1 MKILKYFFNIL
12 FILNIFV
19 IISCAST
26 PKQKELPEEKVL
38 DVLNDSNEI
47 ENTQNNTLAED
58 VNSEVA
64 DATKIENT
72 EIKVPE
78 QNINTEQDS
87 QQINTEQDNDISSN
101 ETSLNEYSSLEE
113 KIEEDI
119 LPELPPLEEEQLETQ
134 IDNDIS
140 TPSIQEEPQIQ
151 QTNNKELE
159 DNNSEQNFATDNST
173 TEKTNNETNTTAST
187 EATTTNISSVS
198 TESSVSTPTSELEN
212 DSNDKTVENTQ
223 ATIIQNETANAD
235 NENINTEQKNE
246 DFQNT
251 ANSQLEETNQIE
263 ESLETDTTENEI
275 VNKKIKPSRS
285 MTIKK
290 NQYIDITYPGTGWIY
305 LGQKDNK
312 KDFTFFGRKLGGK
325 DTSFTLRA
333 KNPGTYLLHFYK
345 NDPLTNSYIDDYLE
359 VIVENKE
366 TSSTE
371 HILAPNYATI
381 VPPKVTITAETR
393 KENKKQITS
402 KTIDE
407 NKNKQQ
413 KTQEEQIQNSV
424 TKKQIDSSVKT
435 VIQTQDA
442 ENTNEIPETSNTQ
455 NNIETKQEEN
465 NTQKKPNQNLDK
477 LKETEL
483 LALAKKQFA
492 NKEHSNALYTLEKFF
507 EKAVSKIDE
516 GLFLQG
522 QILESKSD
530 VQNIKGAIDS
540 YELIV
545 KSYPASAYW
554 TQANKRTIFLKR
566 FYINIR

>member
-26 PKQKELPEEKVL
+26 PKQEELPKEKVL
-38 DVLNDSNEI
+38 DVLNDSNEV
-47 ENTQNNTLAED
+47 ENTQNDTLIED
-58 VNSEVA
+58 INSEIA
-64 DATKIENT
+64 DVTEIENA

-78 QNINTEQDS
+78 QNTNTEQDS

-101 ETSLNEYSSLEE
+101 ETSFNEYSPLEE
-113 KIEEDI
+113 KIETE
-119 LPELPPLEEEQLETQ
+119 
-134 IDNDIS
+134 IDKDIS
-140 TPSIQEEPQIQ
+140 TPIIQEEPQIQ
-151 QTNNKELE
+151 QSNNQNEIK
-159 DNNSEQNFATDNST
+159 DNNSEQTKETDNSITEDSNIETNKSDT
-173 TEKTNNETNTTAST
+173 TE
-187 EATTTNISSVS
+187 S
-198 TESSVSTPTSELEN
+198 TESSVSAPTSELEDN
-212 DSNDKTVENTQ
+212 SNDKNIENTQ
-223 ATIIQNETANAD
+223 TTIIQDETNETANAD
-235 NENINTEQKNE
+235 NENINTEQTNE

-263 ESLETDTTENEI
+263 EDSEDNTTENEI

-393 KENKKQITS
+393 KENKKQNIN
-402 KTIDE
+402 KTVDE

-413 KTQEEQIQNSV
+413 KTQEEQTQNVAS
-424 TKKQIDSSVKT
+424 KKPIDSSVKT
-435 VIQTQDA
+435 VIQTQDE
-442 ENTNEIPETSNTQ
+442 ENTNEISETSNTP
-455 NNIETKQEEN
+455 NIIETKQAEN
-465 NTQKKPNQNLDK
+465 NIQKKPNQNLDK

-483 LALAKKQFA
+483 LALAKKQFT

>member
-26 PKQKELPEEKVL
+26 PKQEELPEEKVL
-38 DVLNDSNEI
+38 DVLNDSNEV
-47 ENTQNNTLAED
+47 ENTQNDTLAED
-58 VNSEVA
+58 INSEIADVA
-64 DATKIENT
+64 EIENA
-72 EIKVPE
+72 EIKVSE
-78 QNINTEQDS
+78 QDINTEEE
-87 QQINTEQDNDISSN
+87 NGISSN

-159 DNNSEQNFATDNST
+159 DNNSEQTKETDNLT

-198 TESSVSTPTSELEN
+198 TESSVSAPTSELEDN
-212 DSNDKTVENTQ
+212 SNDKTVENTQ
-223 ATIIQNETANAD
+223 TTIIQDEINKTENTD
-235 NENINTEQKNE
+235 NENISNEQTNE

-263 ESLETDTTENEI
+263 ESLEDDTTENQNI
-275 VNKKIKPSRS
+275 NKKIKPSRS

-393 KENKKQITS
+393 KENKKQNIN
-402 KTIDE
+402 KTVDE

-413 KTQEEQIQNSV
+413 KTQEEQTQNVAS
-424 TKKQIDSSVKT
+424 KKPIDSSVKT
-435 VIQTQDA
+435 VIQTQDE
-442 ENTNEIPETSNTQ
+442 ENTNEISETSNTQ
-455 NNIETKQEEN
+455 NIIETKQEEN
-465 NTQKKPNQNLDK
+465 NTQKQPNQNLDK
-477 LKETEL
+477 LKESEL
-483 LALAKKQFA
+483 LALAKKQFT

>member
-26 PKQKELPEEKVL
+26 PKQEELPEEKVL
-38 DVLNDSNEI
+38 DVLTESNEI

-58 VNSEVA
+58 INSEIADVA
-64 DATKIENT
+64 EIENT

-78 QNINTEQDS
+78 QDINTEEE
-87 QQINTEQDNDISSN
+87 NGISSN

-119 LPELPPLEEEQLETQ
+119 LPELPPLEEKIETE
-134 IDNDIS
+134 IDKDIS
-140 TPSIQEEPQIQ
+140 TPTIQEEPQIQ
-151 QTNNKELE
+151 QSNNQNEIT
-159 DNNSEQNFATDNST
+159 DNNSEQTKETDNSI
-173 TEKTNNETNTTAST
+173 TEDSNIETNKSDTTK
-187 EATTTNISSVS
+187 S
-198 TESSVSTPTSELEN
+198 TESSVSAPTSELEDN
-212 DSNDKTVENTQ
+212 SNDKTVENTQ
-223 ATIIQNETANAD
+223 TTIIQDETNETANAD
-235 NENINTEQKNE
+235 NENINTEQTNE

-263 ESLETDTTENEI
+263 ESLEDDTTENEI

-393 KENKKQITS
+393 KENKKQNIN
-402 KTIDE
+402 KTVDE

-442 ENTNEIPETSNTQ
+442 ENTNEISETSNTQ
-455 NNIETKQEEN
+455 NIIETKQEEN
-465 NTQKKPNQNLDK
+465 NIQKQPNQNLDK

-483 LALAKKQFA
+483 LALAKKQFT

>member
-26 PKQKELPEEKVL
+26 PKQEELPEEKVL
-38 DVLNDSNEI
+38 DVLNDSNEV
-47 ENTQNNTLAED
+47 ENTQNDTLVED
-58 VNSEVA
+58 INSEIA
-64 DATKIENT
+64 DVTEIENA

-78 QNINTEQDS
+78 QNTNTEQDS
-87 QQINTEQDNDISSN
+87 QQINSEQDNDISSN

-119 LPELPPLEEEQLETQ
+119 LPELPPLEEKIETE
-134 IDNDIS
+134 IDKDIS
-140 TPSIQEEPQIQ
+140 TPIIQEEPQTQ
-151 QTNNKELE
+151 QSNNQNEIK
-159 DNNSEQNFATDNST
+159 DNNSEQTKETDNSITEDSNIETNKSDT
-173 TEKTNNETNTTAST
+173 TEST
-187 EATTTNISSVS
+187 EPSVS
-198 TESSVSTPTSELEN
+198 APTSELEN

-223 ATIIQNETANAD
+223 ATIIQDETNETANAD
-235 NENINTEQKNE
+235 NENINTEQTNE

-263 ESLETDTTENEI
+263 EDSEDNTTENEI

-393 KENKKQITS
+393 KENKKQNIN
-402 KTIDE
+402 KTVDE

-413 KTQEEQIQNSV
+413 KTQEEQTQNIAS
-424 TKKQIDSSVKT
+424 KKPIDSSVKT
-435 VIQTQDA
+435 VIQTQDE
-442 ENTNEIPETSNTQ
+442 ENTNEISETSNTQ

-477 LKETEL
+477 LKESEL
-483 LALAKKQFA
+483 LALAKKQFT

>member
-1 MKILKYFFNIL
+1 
-12 FILNIFV
+12 
-19 IISCAST
+19 
-26 PKQKELPEEKVL
+26 
-38 DVLNDSNEI
+38 
-47 ENTQNNTLAED
+47 
-58 VNSEVA
+58 
-64 DATKIENT
+64 
-72 EIKVPE
+72 
-78 QNINTEQDS
+78 
-87 QQINTEQDNDISSN
+87 
-101 ETSLNEYSSLEE
+101 
-113 KIEEDI
+113 
-119 LPELPPLEEEQLETQ
+119 
-134 IDNDIS
+134 
-140 TPSIQEEPQIQ
+140 
-151 QTNNKELE
+151 
-159 DNNSEQNFATDNST
+159 
-173 TEKTNNETNTTAST
+173 
-187 EATTTNISSVS
+187 
-198 TESSVSTPTSELEN
+198 
-212 DSNDKTVENTQ
+212 
-223 ATIIQNETANAD
+223 
-235 NENINTEQKNE
+235 
-246 DFQNT
+246 
-251 ANSQLEETNQIE
+251 
-263 ESLETDTTENEI
+263 
-275 VNKKIKPSRS
+275 

-393 KENKKQITS
+393 KENKKQNIN
-402 KTIDE
+402 KTVDE

-413 KTQEEQIQNSV
+413 KTQEEQTQNVAS
-424 TKKQIDSSVKT
+424 KKPIDSSVKT

-442 ENTNEIPETSNTQ
+442 ENTNEISETSNTQ
-455 NNIETKQEEN
+455 NIIETKQEEN
-465 NTQKKPNQNLDK
+465 NTQNKPNQNLDK
-477 LKETEL
+477 LKESEL

-492 NKEHSNALYTLEKFF
+492 NKEHSNALFTLEKFF

>member
-26 PKQKELPEEKVL
+26 PKQEELPEEKVL
-38 DVLNDSNEI
+38 DVLNDSNEV

-58 VNSEVA
+58 VNSEVTDVA
-64 DATKIENT
+64 EIKNA

-78 QNINTEQDS
+78 LDINTEEE
-87 QQINTEQDNDISSN
+87 NGISSN

-151 QTNNKELE
+151 QTNNQNEIT

-173 TEKTNNETNTTAST
+173 TEDSNIETNKSDTT
-187 EATTTNISSVS
+187 ES
-198 TESSVSTPTSELEN
+198 TESSVSAPTSELEDN
-212 DSNDKTVENTQ
+212 SNDKNIENTQ
-223 ATIIQNETANAD
+223 TTIIQDETNETANAD
-235 NENINTEQKNE
+235 NENINTEQTNE

-263 ESLETDTTENEI
+263 ESLENDTTENEI

-393 KENKKQITS
+393 KENKKQNIN
-402 KTIDE
+402 KTVDE

-455 NNIETKQEEN
+455 NIIETKQEEN
-465 NTQKKPNQNLDK
+465 NTQNKPNQNLDK
-477 LKETEL
+477 LKESEL

-492 NKEHSNALYTLEKFF
+492 NKEHSNALFTLEKFF

>member
-26 PKQKELPEEKVL
+26 PKQEELPEEKVL

-47 ENTQNNTLAED
+47 ENTQNDTLAED
-58 VNSEVA
+58 INSEIADVA
-64 DATKIENT
+64 EIENA

-78 QNINTEQDS
+78 QDINTEEE
-87 QQINTEQDNDISSN
+87 NGISSN

-151 QTNNKELE
+151 QSNNKELE
-159 DNNSEQNFATDNST
+159 DNNSEQTKETDNST
-173 TEKTNNETNTTAST
+173 TEDSNIETNKSDTT
-187 EATTTNISSVS
+187 ES
-198 TESSVSTPTSELEN
+198 TESSVSAPTSELEDN
-212 DSNDKTVENTQ
+212 SNDKTVENTQ
-223 ATIIQNETANAD
+223 ATIIQDEISKTANAD
-235 NENINTEQKNE
+235 NENINTEQTNE

-263 ESLETDTTENEI
+263 ESLEDDTTENEI

-393 KENKKQITS
+393 KENKKQNIN
-402 KTIDE
+402 KTVDE

-455 NNIETKQEEN
+455 NIIETKQEEN
-465 NTQKKPNQNLDK
+465 NTQKQPNQNLDK
-477 LKETEL
+477 LKESEL

>member
-26 PKQKELPEEKVL
+26 PKQEELPEEKVL

-47 ENTQNNTLAED
+47 ENTQNDTLAED
-58 VNSEVA
+58 INSEIADVA
-64 DATKIENT
+64 EIENT

-78 QNINTEQDS
+78 LDINTEEE
-87 QQINTEQDNDISSN
+87 NGISSN

-173 TEKTNNETNTTAST
+173 TEKTNNETNKSDTT
-187 EATTTNISSVS
+187 VS

-212 DSNDKTVENTQ
+212 NSNDKNIENTQ
-223 ATIIQNETANAD
+223 ATIIQDEINETANTD
-235 NENINTEQKNE
+235 NENINTEQTNE

-263 ESLETDTTENEI
+263 ESLENDTTENEI

-393 KENKKQITS
+393 KENKKQNIN
-402 KTIDE
+402 KTVDE

-413 KTQEEQIQNSV
+413 KTQEEQTQNVAS
-424 TKKQIDSSVKT
+424 KKPIDSSVKT

-442 ENTNEIPETSNTQ
+442 ENTNEISETSNTQ
-455 NNIETKQEEN
+455 NIIETKQEEN
-465 NTQKKPNQNLDK
+465 NTQNKPNQNLDK
-477 LKETEL
+477 LKESEL

-492 NKEHSNALYTLEKFF
+492 NKEHSNALFTLEKFF

>member
-26 PKQKELPEEKVL
+26 PKQEELPEEKVL

-47 ENTQNNTLAED
+47 ENTQNDTLAED

-64 DATKIENT
+64 DVAEIENA
-72 EIKVPE
+72 EIKTSE
-78 QNINTEQDS
+78 LD
-87 QQINTEQDNDISSN
+87 INTEQDNDISSN
-101 ETSLNEYSSLEE
+101 ETSLNEYSFLEE

-198 TESSVSTPTSELEN
+198 TESSVSTPTSELEDN
-212 DSNDKTVENTQ
+212 SNDKNIENTQ
-223 ATIIQNETANAD
+223 TTIIQDETNETANAD
-235 NENINTEQKNE
+235 NENINTEQTNE

-263 ESLETDTTENEI
+263 ESLENDTTENEI

-393 KENKKQITS
+393 KENKKQNIN
-402 KTIDE
+402 KTVDE

-455 NNIETKQEEN
+455 NIIETKQEEN
-465 NTQKKPNQNLDK
+465 NTQNKPNQNLDK
-477 LKETEL
+477 LKESEL

-492 NKEHSNALYTLEKFF
+492 NKEHSNALFTLEKFF

>member
-26 PKQKELPEEKVL
+26 PKQEELPEEKVL

-47 ENTQNNTLAED
+47 ENTQNDTLAED
-58 VNSEVA
+58 VNSEAA
-64 DATKIENT
+64 DDKEIENT
-72 EIKVPE
+72 EIKVTE
-78 QNINTEQDS
+78 QNTNTEEE
-87 QQINTEQDNDISSN
+87 NGISSN

-113 KIEEDI
+113 KIEEEI

-151 QTNNKELE
+151 QINNKELE

-198 TESSVSTPTSELEN
+198 TESSVSAPTSELEDN
-212 DSNDKTVENTQ
+212 SNDKTVENTQ
-223 ATIIQNETANAD
+223 ATIIQDETNETANAD
-235 NENINTEQKNE
+235 NENINTEQTNE

-251 ANSQLEETNQIE
+251 ANSQLEETNQTE
-263 ESLETDTTENEI
+263 ESLEDDTTKNEI

-393 KENKKQITS
+393 KENKKQNIN
-402 KTIDE
+402 KTVDE

-413 KTQEEQIQNSV
+413 KTQEEQTQNIAS
-424 TKKQIDSSVKT
+424 KKQIDSSVKT

-455 NNIETKQEEN
+455 NIIETKQEEN
-465 NTQKKPNQNLDK
+465 NTQNKPNQNLDK

-483 LALAKKQFA
+483 LALAKKQFT

>member
-26 PKQKELPEEKVL
+26 PKQEELPEEKVL
-38 DVLNDSNEI
+38 DVLNDSNEV
-47 ENTQNNTLAED
+47 ENTQNDTLVED
-58 VNSEVA
+58 INSEIADVA
-64 DATKIENT
+64 EIENA

-78 QNINTEQDS
+78 QNTNTEQDS

-101 ETSLNEYSSLEE
+101 ETSFNEYSFLEE

-119 LPELPPLEEEQLETQ
+119 LPELPPLEEKIETE
-134 IDNDIS
+134 IDKDIS
-140 TPSIQEEPQIQ
+140 TPIIQEEPQIQ

-159 DNNSEQNFATDNST
+159 DNNSEQNFATDNSITEDSNIETNKSDT
-173 TEKTNNETNTTAST
+173 TE
-187 EATTTNISSVS
+187 S
-198 TESSVSTPTSELEN
+198 TESSVSAPTSELEDN
-212 DSNDKTVENTQ
+212 SNDKNIENTQ
-223 ATIIQNETANAD
+223 TTIIQDETNETANAD
-235 NENINTEQKNE
+235 NENINTEQTNE

-263 ESLETDTTENEI
+263 ESLEDDTTENEI

-393 KENKKQITS
+393 KENKKQNIN
-402 KTIDE
+402 KTVDE

-413 KTQEEQIQNSV
+413 KTQEEQTQNVAS
-424 TKKQIDSSVKT
+424 KKPIDSSVKT
-435 VIQTQDA
+435 VIQTQDE
-442 ENTNEIPETSNTQ
+442 ENTNEISETSNTQ
-455 NNIETKQEEN
+455 NIIETKQAEN
-465 NTQKKPNQNLDK
+465 NTQNKPNQNLDK

-483 LALAKKQFA
+483 LALAKKQFT

>member
-26 PKQKELPEEKVL
+26 PKQEELPEEKVL

-58 VNSEVA
+58 INSEIADVA
-64 DATKIENT
+64 EIENA
-72 EIKVPE
+72 EIKTSE
-78 QNINTEQDS
+78 LDINTEEE
-87 QQINTEQDNDISSN
+87 NGKSSN

-119 LPELPPLEEEQLETQ
+119 LPELPPLEEKIETE
-134 IDNDIS
+134 IDKDIS
-140 TPSIQEEPQIQ
+140 TPIIQEEPQIQ

-159 DNNSEQNFATDNST
+159 DNNSEQTKETDNLT
-173 TEKTNNETNTTAST
+173 TEDSNIETNKSDTT
-187 EATTTNISSVS
+187 ES
-198 TESSVSTPTSELEN
+198 TESSVSAPTSELEDN
-212 DSNDKTVENTQ
+212 SNDKNIENTQ
-223 ATIIQNETANAD
+223 TTIIQDETNETSNAD
-235 NENINTEQKNE
+235 NENINNEDTNE

-263 ESLETDTTENEI
+263 ESLEDDTTENEI

-393 KENKKQITS
+393 KENKKQNIN
-402 KTIDE
+402 KTVDE

-413 KTQEEQIQNSV
+413 KTQEEQTQNVAS
-424 TKKQIDSSVKT
+424 KKPIDSSVKT

-455 NNIETKQEEN
+455 NIIETKQEEN
-465 NTQKKPNQNLDK
+465 NTQNKPNLNLDK
-477 LKETEL
+477 LKESEL

-492 NKEHSNALYTLEKFF
+492 NKEHSNALFTLEKFF

>member
-26 PKQKELPEEKVL
+26 PKQEELPEEKVL
-38 DVLNDSNEI
+38 DVLNDSNEV
-47 ENTQNNTLAED
+47 ENTQNDTLVED
-58 VNSEVA
+58 INSEIADVA
-64 DATKIENT
+64 EIENT

-78 QNINTEQDS
+78 LDINTEEE
-87 QQINTEQDNDISSN
+87 NGISSN

-119 LPELPPLEEEQLETQ
+119 LPELPPLEEKIETE
-134 IDNDIS
+134 IDKDIS
-140 TPSIQEEPQIQ
+140 TPIIQEEPQIQ
-151 QTNNKELE
+151 QTSNKELE
-159 DNNSEQNFATDNST
+159 DNNSEQTKETDNLT
-173 TEKTNNETNTTAST
+173 TEDSNIETNKSDTTK
-187 EATTTNISSVS
+187 S
-198 TESSVSTPTSELEN
+198 TESSVSAPTSELEN

-223 ATIIQNETANAD
+223 TTIIQNETNETANAN
-235 NENINTEQKNE
+235 NENINTEQTNE
-246 DFQNT
+246 DFKNT
-251 ANSQLEETNQIE
+251 SNSQLEETNQIE
-263 ESLETDTTENEI
+263 ESLENDTTENEI
-275 VNKKIKPSRS
+275 VNTKIKPSRS

-393 KENKKQITS
+393 KENKKQNIN
-402 KTIDE
+402 KTVDE

-455 NNIETKQEEN
+455 NIIETKQEEN
-465 NTQKKPNQNLDK
+465 NTQNKPNQNLDK
-477 LKETEL
+477 LKESEL

-492 NKEHSNALYTLEKFF
+492 NKEHSNALFTLEKFF

>member
-26 PKQKELPEEKVL
+26 PKQEELPEEKVL

-58 VNSEVA
+58 VNSDVA
-64 DATKIENT
+64 DDKEIENA

-78 QNINTEQDS
+78 LDINTEEE
-87 QQINTEQDNDISSN
+87 NGISSN

-198 TESSVSTPTSELEN
+198 TESSVSTPTSELEDN
-212 DSNDKTVENTQ
+212 SNDKTVENTQ
-223 ATIIQNETANAD
+223 ATIIQDETNETANAD
-235 NENINTEQKNE
+235 NENINTEQTNE

-263 ESLETDTTENEI
+263 ESLEDDTTENEI

-393 KENKKQITS
+393 KENKKQNIN
-402 KTIDE
+402 KTVDE

-455 NNIETKQEEN
+455 NIIETKQEEN
-465 NTQKKPNQNLDK
+465 NTQNKPNQNLDK
-477 LKETEL
+477 LKESEL

-492 NKEHSNALYTLEKFF
+492 NKEHSNALFTLEKFF

>member
-26 PKQKELPEEKVL
+26 PKQEELPEEKVL

-47 ENTQNNTLAED
+47 ENTQNDTLAED
-58 VNSEVA
+58 INSEVA
-64 DATKIENT
+64 DVAEIENT

-78 QNINTEQDS
+78 LDINTKEE
-87 QQINTEQDNDISSN
+87 NGISSN

-119 LPELPPLEEEQLETQ
+119 LPELPPLEEKIETK
-134 IDNDIS
+134 IDKDIS

-159 DNNSEQNFATDNST
+159 DNNSKQTKETDNLT
-173 TEKTNNETNTTAST
+173 TEDSNIETNKSDTT
-187 EATTTNISSVS
+187 ES
-198 TESSVSTPTSELEN
+198 TESSVSAPTSELEN

-223 ATIIQNETANAD
+223 ATIIQDETNETANAD
-235 NENINTEQKNE
+235 NENINTEQTNE

-263 ESLETDTTENEI
+263 ESLEDDTTENEI

-393 KENKKQITS
+393 KENKKQNIN
-402 KTIDE
+402 KTLDE

-413 KTQEEQIQNSV
+413 KTQEEQTQNVAS
-424 TKKQIDSSVKT
+424 KKPIDSSVKT
-435 VIQTQDA
+435 VIQTQDE
-442 ENTNEIPETSNTQ
+442 ENTNEISETSNTQ
-455 NNIETKQEEN
+455 NIIETKQEEN
-465 NTQKKPNQNLDK
+465 NTQKQPNQNLDK
-477 LKETEL
+477 LKESEL

-492 NKEHSNALYTLEKFF
+492 NKEHSNALFTLEKFF

>member
-26 PKQKELPEEKVL
+26 PKQEELPEEKVL
-38 DVLNDSNEI
+38 DVLNDSNEV
-47 ENTQNNTLAED
+47 ENTQNDTLAED
-58 VNSEVA
+58 INSEIA
-64 DATKIENT
+64 DDKEIENT
-72 EIKVPE
+72 EIKTSE
-78 QNINTEQDS
+78 LDINTEEE
-87 QQINTEQDNDISSN
+87 NGISSN

-173 TEKTNNETNTTAST
+173 TEKTNNETNKSDTT
-187 EATTTNISSVS
+187 ES
-198 TESSVSTPTSELEN
+198 TESSVSAPTSELEDN
-212 DSNDKTVENTQ
+212 SNDKTVENTQ
-223 ATIIQNETANAD
+223 TTIIQDETNETANAD
-235 NENINTEQKNE
+235 NENISNEDTNE

-263 ESLETDTTENEI
+263 ESLEDDTTENEI

-393 KENKKQITS
+393 KENKKQNIN
-402 KTIDE
+402 KTVDE

-455 NNIETKQEEN
+455 NIIETKQEEN
-465 NTQKKPNQNLDK
+465 NTQNKPNQNLDK
-477 LKETEL
+477 LKESEL

-492 NKEHSNALYTLEKFF
+492 NKEHSNALFTLEKFF

>member
-26 PKQKELPEEKVL
+26 PKQEELPEEKVL

-64 DATKIENT
+64 DDNEIENT
-72 EIKVPE
+72 EIKTSE
-78 QNINTEQDS
+78 LDINTEEE
-87 QQINTEQDNDISSN
+87 NGISSN

-119 LPELPPLEEEQLETQ
+119 LPELPPLEEKIETE

-151 QTNNKELE
+151 QSNNKELE
-159 DNNSEQNFATDNST
+159 DNNSEQTKETDNLT
-173 TEKTNNETNTTAST
+173 TEDSNIETNKSDTT
-187 EATTTNISSVS
+187 ES
-198 TESSVSTPTSELEN
+198 TESSVSAPTSELEDN
-212 DSNDKTVENTQ
+212 SNDKTVENTQ
-223 ATIIQNETANAD
+223 ATIIQDEINKTENTD
-235 NENINTEQKNE
+235 NENISNEQTNE

-263 ESLETDTTENEI
+263 ESLENDTTENEI

-393 KENKKQITS
+393 KENKKQNIN
-402 KTIDE
+402 KTVDE

-413 KTQEEQIQNSV
+413 KTQEEQTQNVAS
-424 TKKQIDSSVKT
+424 KKPIDSSVKT
-435 VIQTQDA
+435 VIQTQDE
-442 ENTNEIPETSNTQ
+442 ENTNEISETSNTQ
-455 NNIETKQEEN
+455 NIIETKQEEN
-465 NTQKKPNQNLDK
+465 NTQKQQNQNLDK
-477 LKETEL
+477 LKESEL
-483 LALAKKQFA
+483 LALAKKQFT
-492 NKEHSNALYTLEKFF
+492 NKEHSNALFTLEKFF

>member
-26 PKQKELPEEKVL
+26 PKQEELPEEKVL
-38 DVLNDSNEI
+38 DVLNDSNEV
-47 ENTQNNTLAED
+47 ENTQNDTLVED
-58 VNSEVA
+58 INSEIADVA
-64 DATKIENT
+64 EIENA

-78 QNINTEQDS
+78 QNTNTEQDS

-101 ETSLNEYSSLEE
+101 ETSFNEYSFLEE

-119 LPELPPLEEEQLETQ
+119 LPELPPLEEKIETE
-134 IDNDIS
+134 IDKDIS
-140 TPSIQEEPQIQ
+140 TPIIQEEPQIQ
-151 QTNNKELE
+151 QSNNQNEIK
-159 DNNSEQNFATDNST
+159 DNNSEQTKETDNSITEDSNIETNKSDT
-173 TEKTNNETNTTAST
+173 TE
-187 EATTTNISSVS
+187 S
-198 TESSVSTPTSELEN
+198 TESSVSAPTSELEDN
-212 DSNDKTVENTQ
+212 SNDKNIENTQ
-223 ATIIQNETANAD
+223 TTIIQDETNETANAD
-235 NENINTEQKNE
+235 NENINTEQTNE

-251 ANSQLEETNQIE
+251 VNSQLEETNQIE
-263 ESLETDTTENEI
+263 EDSEDNTTENEI

-393 KENKKQITS
+393 KENKKQNIN
-402 KTIDE
+402 KTVDE

-413 KTQEEQIQNSV
+413 KTQEEQTQNIAS
-424 TKKQIDSSVKT
+424 KKPIDSSVKT
-435 VIQTQDA
+435 VIQTQDE
-442 ENTNEIPETSNTQ
+442 ENTNEISETSNTQ
-455 NNIETKQEEN
+455 NIIETKQAKN
-465 NTQKKPNQNLDK
+465 NTQKQPNQNLDK

-483 LALAKKQFA
+483 LALAKKQFT

>member
-26 PKQKELPEEKVL
+26 PKQEELPEEKVL

-64 DATKIENT
+64 DVAEIENT
-72 EIKVPE
+72 EIKTSE
-78 QNINTEQDS
+78 LD
-87 QQINTEQDNDISSN
+87 INTEQDNDISSN
-101 ETSLNEYSSLEE
+101 ETSLNEYSFLEE

-159 DNNSEQNFATDNST
+159 DNNSEQTNETDNSI
-173 TEKTNNETNTTAST
+173 TEDTDIETNTTAST

-198 TESSVSTPTSELEN
+198 TESSVSAPTSELEDN
-212 DSNDKTVENTQ
+212 SNDKNIENTQ
-223 ATIIQNETANAD
+223 TTIIQDEINKTENTD
-235 NENINTEQKNE
+235 NENINTEQTNE

-263 ESLETDTTENEI
+263 ESLEDDTTENQNI
-275 VNKKIKPSRS
+275 NKKIKPSRS

-393 KENKKQITS
+393 KENKKQNIN
-402 KTIDE
+402 KTVDE

-413 KTQEEQIQNSV
+413 KTQEEQIQNVAS
-424 TKKQIDSSVKT
+424 KKPIDSSVKT
-435 VIQTQDA
+435 VIQTQDE

-455 NNIETKQEEN
+455 NIIETKQTEN
-465 NTQKKPNQNLDK
+465 NTQNKPNQNLDK
-477 LKETEL
+477 LKESEL

>member
-26 PKQKELPEEKVL
+26 PKQEELPEEKVL

-47 ENTQNNTLAED
+47 ENTQNDTLAED
-58 VNSEVA
+58 INSEIADVA
-64 DATKIENT
+64 EIENA
-72 EIKVPE
+72 EIKTSE
-78 QNINTEQDS
+78 LDINTEEE
-87 QQINTEQDNDISSN
+87 NGKSSN

-198 TESSVSTPTSELEN
+198 TESSVSTPTSELKDN
-212 DSNDKTVENTQ
+212 SNDKTVENTQ
-223 ATIIQNETANAD
+223 TTIIQDETNETANTD
-235 NENINTEQKNE
+235 NENINTEQTNE

-263 ESLETDTTENEI
+263 ESLENDTTENEI

-393 KENKKQITS
+393 KENKKQNIN
-402 KTIDE
+402 KTVDE

-455 NNIETKQEEN
+455 NIIETKQEEN
-465 NTQKKPNQNLDK
+465 NTQNKPNQNLDK
-477 LKETEL
+477 LKESEL

-492 NKEHSNALYTLEKFF
+492 NKEHSNALFTLEKFF

>member
-26 PKQKELPEEKVL
+26 PKQEELPEEKVL

-47 ENTQNNTLAED
+47 ENTQNDTLAED
-58 VNSEVA
+58 INSEIADVA
-64 DATKIENT
+64 EIENA

-78 QNINTEQDS
+78 LD
-87 QQINTEQDNDISSN
+87 INTEQDNDISSN

-140 TPSIQEEPQIQ
+140 TPSIKEEPQIQ

-173 TEKTNNETNTTAST
+173 TEDSNIETNKSDTT
-187 EATTTNISSVS
+187 ES
-198 TESSVSTPTSELEN
+198 TESSVSAPTSELEDN
-212 DSNDKTVENTQ
+212 SNDKNIENTQ
-223 ATIIQNETANAD
+223 TTIIQDETNETANAD
-235 NENINTEQKNE
+235 NENINTEQTNE

-263 ESLETDTTENEI
+263 ESLEDDTTENEI

-393 KENKKQITS
+393 KENKKQNIN
-402 KTIDE
+402 KTVDE

-413 KTQEEQIQNSV
+413 KTQEEQTQNVAS
-424 TKKQIDSSVKT
+424 KKPIDSSVKT
-435 VIQTQDA
+435 VIQTQDE

-455 NNIETKQEEN
+455 NIIETKQEEN
-465 NTQKKPNQNLDK
+465 NTQNKTNQNLDK
-477 LKETEL
+477 LKESEL

-492 NKEHSNALYTLEKFF
+492 NKEHSNALFTLEKFF

>member
-26 PKQKELPEEKVL
+26 PKQEELPEEKVL

-64 DATKIENT
+64 DATKIENA

-78 QNINTEQDS
+78 QNTNTEEE
-87 QQINTEQDNDISSN
+87 NGKSSN

-140 TPSIQEEPQIQ
+140 TPIIQEEPQSQ
-151 QTNNKELE
+151 QSNNKELE

-173 TEKTNNETNTTAST
+173 TEDPNIETNKSDTT
-187 EATTTNISSVS
+187 ES
-198 TESSVSTPTSELEN
+198 TESSVSAPTSELEDN
-212 DSNDKTVENTQ
+212 SNDKNIENTQ
-223 ATIIQNETANAD
+223 TTIIQDETNETANAD
-235 NENINTEQKNE
+235 NENISNEDTNE

-263 ESLETDTTENEI
+263 ESLEDDTTENEI

-393 KENKKQITS
+393 KENKKQNIN
-402 KTIDE
+402 KTVDE

-455 NNIETKQEEN
+455 NIIETKQEEN
-465 NTQKKPNQNLDK
+465 NTQNKPNQNLDK
-477 LKETEL
+477 LKESEL

-492 NKEHSNALYTLEKFF
+492 NKEHSNALFTLEKFF

>member
-26 PKQKELPEEKVL
+26 PKQEELPEEKVL

-47 ENTQNNTLAED
+47 ENTQNDTLAED
-58 VNSEVA
+58 INSEIADVA
-64 DATKIENT
+64 EIENT
-72 EIKVPE
+72 EIKTSE
-78 QNINTEQDS
+78 LDNTE
-87 QQINTEQDNDISSN
+87 EENDISSN

-223 ATIIQNETANAD
+223 TTIIQDETNETANAD
-235 NENINTEQKNE
+235 NENINTEQTNE

-263 ESLETDTTENEI
+263 ESLENDTTENEI

-393 KENKKQITS
+393 KENKKQNIN
-402 KTIDE
+402 KTVDE

-455 NNIETKQEEN
+455 NIIETKQEEN
-465 NTQKKPNQNLDK
+465 NTQNKPNQNLDK
-477 LKETEL
+477 LKESEL

-492 NKEHSNALYTLEKFF
+492 NKEHSNALFTLEKFF

>member
-26 PKQKELPEEKVL
+26 PKQEELPEEKVL
-38 DVLNDSNEI
+38 DVLNDSNEV
-47 ENTQNNTLAED
+47 ENTQNDTLAED
-58 VNSEVA
+58 INSEIADVA
-64 DATKIENT
+64 EIENT
-72 EIKVPE
+72 EIKVPGLD
-78 QNINTEQDS
+78 INTEEE
-87 QQINTEQDNDISSN
+87 NGISSN
-101 ETSLNEYSSLEE
+101 ETSLNEYSFLEE

-173 TEKTNNETNTTAST
+173 TEDSNIETNKSDTT
-187 EATTTNISSVS
+187 ES
-198 TESSVSTPTSELEN
+198 TESSVSAPTSELEN
-212 DSNDKTVENTQ
+212 DSNDKNIENTQ
-223 ATIIQNETANAD
+223 AIIIQDETIETANAD
-235 NENINTEQKNE
+235 NENINTEQTNE

-263 ESLETDTTENEI
+263 ESLEDDTTKNEI

-393 KENKKQITS
+393 KENKKQNIN
-402 KTIDE
+402 KTVDE

-455 NNIETKQEEN
+455 NIIETKQEEN
-465 NTQKKPNQNLDK
+465 NTQNKPNQNLDK
-477 LKETEL
+477 LKESEL

-492 NKEHSNALYTLEKFF
+492 NKEHSNALFTLEKFF

>member
-26 PKQKELPEEKVL
+26 PKQEELPEEKVL

-47 ENTQNNTLAED
+47 ENTQNDTLAED

-64 DATKIENT
+64 DDKEIENT

-78 QNINTEQDS
+78 QNTNTEEE
-87 QQINTEQDNDISSN
+87 NGISSN

-159 DNNSEQNFATDNST
+159 DNNSEQNFATDNSI
-173 TEKTNNETNTTAST
+173 TEDTDIETNTTAST

-198 TESSVSTPTSELEN
+198 TQSSVSAPTSELEDN
-212 DSNDKTVENTQ
+212 SNDKNIENTQ
-223 ATIIQNETANAD
+223 TTIIQDETNDTANAD
-235 NENINTEQKNE
+235 NENISNEDTNE

-263 ESLETDTTENEI
+263 ESLENDTTENEI

-393 KENKKQITS
+393 KENKKQNIN
-402 KTIDE
+402 KTVDE

-455 NNIETKQEEN
+455 NIIETKQEEN
-465 NTQKKPNQNLDK
+465 NTQNKPNQNLDK
-477 LKETEL
+477 LKESEL

-492 NKEHSNALYTLEKFF
+492 NKEHSNALFTLEKFF

>member
-26 PKQKELPEEKVL
+26 PKQEELPEEKVL

-58 VNSEVA
+58 INSEIADVA
-64 DATKIENT
+64 EIENA

-78 QNINTEQDS
+78 LD
-87 QQINTEQDNDISSN
+87 INTEQDNDISSN

-119 LPELPPLEEEQLETQ
+119 LPELPPLEEKIETV
-134 IDNDIS
+134 IDKDIS
-140 TPSIQEEPQIQ
+140 TPTIQEEPQIQ

-223 ATIIQNETANAD
+223 TTIIQDETNETANTD
-235 NENINTEQKNE
+235 NKNISNEDTNE

-263 ESLETDTTENEI
+263 ESLENDTTENEI

-393 KENKKQITS
+393 KENKKQNIN
-402 KTIDE
+402 KTVDE
-407 NKNKQQ
+407 NKNKHQ
-413 KTQEEQIQNSV
+413 KTQEEQTQNVAS
-424 TKKQIDSSVKT
+424 KKPIDSSVKT
-435 VIQTQDA
+435 VIQTQDE

-455 NNIETKQEEN
+455 NIIETKQEEN
-465 NTQKKPNQNLDK
+465 NTQNKPNQNLDK
-477 LKETEL
+477 LKESEL

-492 NKEHSNALYTLEKFF
+492 NKEHSNALFTLEKFF

>member
-26 PKQKELPEEKVL
+26 PKQEELPEEKVL

-47 ENTQNNTLAED
+47 ENTQNDTLAED

-64 DATKIENT
+64 DDKEIENT
-72 EIKVPE
+72 EIKTSE
-78 QNINTEQDS
+78 LD
-87 QQINTEQDNDISSN
+87 INTEQDNDISSN

-151 QTNNKELE
+151 QTNNQNEIK
-159 DNNSEQNFATDNST
+159 DNNSEQTNETDNLT
-173 TEKTNNETNTTAST
+173 TEDSNIETNKSDTT
-187 EATTTNISSVS
+187 ES
-198 TESSVSTPTSELEN
+198 TESSVSAPTSELEN

-223 ATIIQNETANAD
+223 TTIIQDETNETANTD
-235 NENINTEQKNE
+235 NENINTEQTNE

-263 ESLETDTTENEI
+263 ESLENDTTENQNI
-275 VNKKIKPSRS
+275 NKKIKPSRS

-393 KENKKQITS
+393 KENKKQNIN
-402 KTIDE
+402 KTVDE

-455 NNIETKQEEN
+455 NIIETKQEEN
-465 NTQKKPNQNLDK
+465 NTQNKPNQNLDK
-477 LKETEL
+477 LKESEL

-492 NKEHSNALYTLEKFF
+492 NKEHSNALFTLEKFF

>member
-26 PKQKELPEEKVL
+26 PKQEELPEEKVL
-38 DVLNDSNEI
+38 DVLNDSNEV
-47 ENTQNNTLAED
+47 ENTQNDTLAED
-58 VNSEVA
+58 INSEIA
-64 DATKIENT
+64 DVTEIENT

-78 QNINTEQDS
+78 QNTNTEEEE
-87 QQINTEQDNDISSN
+87 NGISSN

-198 TESSVSTPTSELEN
+198 TESSVSAPTSELEN

-223 ATIIQNETANAD
+223 TTIIQDETNETANTD
-235 NENINTEQKNE
+235 NENINTEQTNE

-263 ESLETDTTENEI
+263 ESLENDTTENEI

-393 KENKKQITS
+393 KENKKQNIN
-402 KTIDE
+402 KTVDE

-413 KTQEEQIQNSV
+413 KAQEEQIQNSV

-455 NNIETKQEEN
+455 NIIETKQEEN
-465 NTQKKPNQNLDK
+465 NTQNKPNQNLDK
-477 LKETEL
+477 LKESEL

-492 NKEHSNALYTLEKFF
+492 NKEHSNALFTLEKFF

>member
-1 MKILKYFFNIL
+1 MPIDCIYEKQYHKLQTVLLLK
-12 FILNIFV
+12 
-19 IISCAST
+19 T
-26 PKQKELPEEKVL
+26 PKQEELPEEKVL
-38 DVLNDSNEI
+38 DVLNDSNEV
-47 ENTQNNTLAED
+47 ENTQNDTLVED
-58 VNSEVA
+58 INSEIADVA
-64 DATKIENT
+64 EIENA

-101 ETSLNEYSSLEE
+101 ETSYNEYSFLEE

-119 LPELPPLEEEQLETQ
+119 LPELPPLEEKIETE
-134 IDNDIS
+134 IDKDIS
-140 TPSIQEEPQIQ
+140 TPIIQEEPQIQ
-151 QTNNKELE
+151 QSNNQNEIK
-159 DNNSEQNFATDNST
+159 DNNSEQTKETDNSITEDSNIETNKSDT
-173 TEKTNNETNTTAST
+173 TE
-187 EATTTNISSVS
+187 S
-198 TESSVSTPTSELEN
+198 TESSVSAPTSELEDN
-212 DSNDKTVENTQ
+212 SNDKNIENTQ
-223 ATIIQNETANAD
+223 TTIIQDETNETANAD
-235 NENINTEQKNE
+235 NENINTEQTNE

-263 ESLETDTTENEI
+263 EDSEDNTTENEI

-393 KENKKQITS
+393 KENKKQNIN
-402 KTIDE
+402 KTVDE

-413 KTQEEQIQNSV
+413 KTQEEQTQNVAS
-424 TKKQIDSSVKT
+424 KKPIDSSVKT
-435 VIQTQDA
+435 VIQTQDE
-442 ENTNEIPETSNTQ
+442 ENTNEISETSNTQ
-455 NNIETKQEEN
+455 NIIETKQAEN
-465 NTQKKPNQNLDK
+465 NTQNKPNQNLDK

-483 LALAKKQFA
+483 LALAKKQFT

>member
-26 PKQKELPEEKVL
+26 PKQEELPEEKVL

-58 VNSEVA
+58 INSEVA
-64 DATKIENT
+64 DDKEIENT
-72 EIKVPE
+72 EIKVTE
-78 QNINTEQDS
+78 QNTNTEEE
-87 QQINTEQDNDISSN
+87 NGISSN

-119 LPELPPLEEEQLETQ
+119 LPELPPLEEKIETE
-134 IDNDIS
+134 IDKDIS
-140 TPSIQEEPQIQ
+140 TPTIQEEPQIQ
-151 QTNNKELE
+151 QSNNKELE
-159 DNNSEQNFATDNST
+159 DNNSEQTKETDNLT
-173 TEKTNNETNTTAST
+173 TEDSNIETNKSDTTK
-187 EATTTNISSVS
+187 S
-198 TESSVSTPTSELEN
+198 TESSVSAPTSELEDN
-212 DSNDKTVENTQ
+212 SNDKNIENTQ
-223 ATIIQNETANAD
+223 TSIIQDETNETSNAD
-235 NENINTEQKNE
+235 NENINTEQTNE

-263 ESLETDTTENEI
+263 ESLEDDTTENEI

-393 KENKKQITS
+393 KENKKQNIN
-402 KTIDE
+402 KTVDE

-455 NNIETKQEEN
+455 NIIETKQEEN
-465 NTQKKPNQNLDK
+465 NTQNKPNQNLDK
-477 LKETEL
+477 LKESEL

-522 QILESKSD
+522 QILESKSY

>member
-26 PKQKELPEEKVL
+26 PKQEELPEEKVL
-38 DVLNDSNEI
+38 DVLNDSNEV
-47 ENTQNNTLAED
+47 ENTQNDTLAED

-64 DATKIENT
+64 DVAEIENA

-78 QNINTEQDS
+78 QNINTEQD
-87 QQINTEQDNDISSN
+87 INTEEENGISSN

-119 LPELPPLEEEQLETQ
+119 LPELPPLEEKIETE
-134 IDNDIS
+134 IDKDIS

-151 QTNNKELE
+151 QSNNKELK
-159 DNNSEQNFATDNST
+159 DNNSEQTKETDNSITEDSNIETNKSDT
-173 TEKTNNETNTTAST
+173 TE
-187 EATTTNISSVS
+187 S
-198 TESSVSTPTSELEN
+198 TESSVSAPTSELEDN
-212 DSNDKTVENTQ
+212 SNDKTVENTQ
-223 ATIIQNETANAD
+223 TTIIQDEINKTANAD
-235 NENINTEQKNE
+235 NENINTEQTNE

-263 ESLETDTTENEI
+263 ESLEDDTTENQNI
-275 VNKKIKPSRS
+275 NKKIKPSRS

-393 KENKKQITS
+393 KENKKQNIN
-402 KTIDE
+402 KTVDE

-413 KTQEEQIQNSV
+413 KTQEEQTQNVAS
-424 TKKQIDSSVKT
+424 KKPIDSSVKT

-455 NNIETKQEEN
+455 NIIETKQEEN
-465 NTQKKPNQNLDK
+465 NTQKQPNQNLDK
-477 LKETEL
+477 LKESEL
-483 LALAKKQFA
+483 LALAKKQFT
-492 NKEHSNALYTLEKFF
+492 NKEHSNALFTLEKFF

>member
-26 PKQKELPEEKVL
+26 PKQEELPEEKVL
-38 DVLNDSNEI
+38 DVLNDSNEV

-58 VNSEVA
+58 INSEIADVA
-64 DATKIENT
+64 EIENA

-78 QNINTEQDS
+78 QNINTEQD
-87 QQINTEQDNDISSN
+87 INTEEENGISSN

-119 LPELPPLEEEQLETQ
+119 LPELPPLEEKIETE
-134 IDNDIS
+134 IDKDIS

-198 TESSVSTPTSELEN
+198 TESSVSAPTSELEDN
-212 DSNDKTVENTQ
+212 SNDKTVENTQ
-223 ATIIQNETANAD
+223 TTIIQDEINKTENTD
-235 NENINTEQKNE
+235 NENISNEQTNE

-263 ESLETDTTENEI
+263 ESLENDTTENEI
-275 VNKKIKPSRS
+275 VNTKIKPSRS

-393 KENKKQITS
+393 KENKKQNIN
-402 KTIDE
+402 KTVDE

-413 KTQEEQIQNSV
+413 KTQEEQTQNVAS
-424 TKKQIDSSVKT
+424 KKPIDSSVKT
-435 VIQTQDA
+435 VIQTQDE
-442 ENTNEIPETSNTQ
+442 ENTNEISETSNTQ
-455 NNIETKQEEN
+455 NIIETKQEEN
-465 NTQKKPNQNLDK
+465 NTQKQPNQNLDK
-477 LKETEL
+477 LKESEL
-483 LALAKKQFA
+483 LALAKKQFT

>member
-26 PKQKELPEEKVL
+26 PKQEELPEEKVL

-47 ENTQNNTLAED
+47 ENTQNDTLAED
-58 VNSEVA
+58 INSEIADVA
-64 DATKIENT
+64 EIENT

-78 QNINTEQDS
+78 LDINTEEE
-87 QQINTEQDNDISSN
+87 NGISSN

-119 LPELPPLEEEQLETQ
+119 LPELPPLEEKIETE
-134 IDNDIS
+134 IDKDIS
-140 TPSIQEEPQIQ
+140 TPTIQEEPQIQ
-151 QTNNKELE
+151 QTNNQNEIK

-173 TEKTNNETNTTAST
+173 TEKTNIETNKSDTT
-187 EATTTNISSVS
+187 ES
-198 TESSVSTPTSELEN
+198 TESSVSAPTSELEDN
-212 DSNDKTVENTQ
+212 SNDKTVENTQ
-223 ATIIQNETANAD
+223 TTIIQDETNETANTD
-235 NENINTEQKNE
+235 NENISNEDTNE

-263 ESLETDTTENEI
+263 ESLENDTTENEI

-366 TSSTE
+366 TSSIE

-393 KENKKQITS
+393 KENKKQNIN
-402 KTIDE
+402 KTVDE

-455 NNIETKQEEN
+455 NIIETKQEEN
-465 NTQKKPNQNLDK
+465 NTQNKSNQNLDK
-477 LKETEL
+477 LKESEL

-492 NKEHSNALYTLEKFF
+492 NKEHSNALFTLEKFF

>member
-26 PKQKELPEEKVL
+26 PKQEELPEEKVL
-38 DVLNDSNEI
+38 DVLNDSNEV
-47 ENTQNNTLAED
+47 ENTQNDTLVEDISSEIADVAE
-58 VNSEVA
+58 
-64 DATKIENT
+64 IENA

-78 QNINTEQDS
+78 QNTNTEQDS

-101 ETSLNEYSSLEE
+101 ETSFNEYSFLEE

-119 LPELPPLEEEQLETQ
+119 LPELPPLEEKIETE
-134 IDNDIS
+134 IDKDIS
-140 TPSIQEEPQIQ
+140 TPIIQEEPQIQ
-151 QTNNKELE
+151 QTNNQNEIKV
-159 DNNSEQNFATDNST
+159 NNSEQTKETDNLT
-173 TEKTNNETNTTAST
+173 TEDSNIETNKSDTT
-187 EATTTNISSVS
+187 ES
-198 TESSVSTPTSELEN
+198 TESSVSAPTSELEDN
-212 DSNDKTVENTQ
+212 SNDKNIENTQ
-223 ATIIQNETANAD
+223 TTIIQDETNETANAD
-235 NENINTEQKNE
+235 NENINTEQTNE

-263 ESLETDTTENEI
+263 EDSEDNTTENEI

-393 KENKKQITS
+393 KENKKQNIN
-402 KTIDE
+402 KTVDE

-413 KTQEEQIQNSV
+413 KTQEEQTQNVAS
-424 TKKQIDSSVKT
+424 KKPIDSSVKT
-435 VIQTQDA
+435 VIQTQDE
-442 ENTNEIPETSNTQ
+442 ENTNEISETSNTP
-455 NNIETKQEEN
+455 NIIETKQAEN
-465 NTQKKPNQNLDK
+465 NTQNKPNQNLDK

-483 LALAKKQFA
+483 LALAKKQFT

>member
-26 PKQKELPEEKVL
+26 PKQEELPEEKVL
-38 DVLNDSNEI
+38 DVLNDSNEV
-47 ENTQNNTLAED
+47 ENTQNDTLAED
-58 VNSEVA
+58 INLEIA
-64 DATKIENT
+64 DDKEIENT

-78 QNINTEQDS
+78 QNTNTEEE
-87 QQINTEQDNDISSN
+87 NGISSN

-159 DNNSEQNFATDNST
+159 NNNSEQNFATDNST
-173 TEKTNNETNTTAST
+173 T

-198 TESSVSTPTSELEN
+198 TESSVSAPTSELEN
-212 DSNDKTVENTQ
+212 DLNDKTVENTQ
-223 ATIIQNETANAD
+223 ATIIQDETNETANTD
-235 NENINTEQKNE
+235 NENINTEQTNE

-263 ESLETDTTENEI
+263 ESLEDNTTENEI

-305 LGQKDNK
+305 LGQKDNR

-393 KENKKQITS
+393 KENKKQNIN
-402 KTIDE
+402 KTVDE
-407 NKNKQQ
+407 NKNKHQ
-413 KTQEEQIQNSV
+413 KTQEEQTQNVAS
-424 TKKQIDSSVKT
+424 KKPIDSSVKT

-442 ENTNEIPETSNTQ
+442 ENTNEISETSNTQ
-455 NNIETKQEEN
+455 NIIETKQEEN
-465 NTQKKPNQNLDK
+465 NTQNKPNQNLDK
-477 LKETEL
+477 LKESEL

-492 NKEHSNALYTLEKFF
+492 NKEHSNALFTLEKFF

>member
-26 PKQKELPEEKVL
+26 PKQEELPEEKVL
-38 DVLNDSNEI
+38 DVLNDSNEV
-47 ENTQNNTLAED
+47 ENTQNDTLAED
-58 VNSEVA
+58 INSEIADVA
-64 DATKIENT
+64 EIENA
-72 EIKVPE
+72 EIKIPE
-78 QNINTEQDS
+78 LDINTEEE
-87 QQINTEQDNDISSN
+87 NGISSN
-101 ETSLNEYSSLEE
+101 ETSLNEYSFLEE

-119 LPELPPLEEEQLETQ
+119 LPELPPLEEKIETE
-134 IDNDIS
+134 IDKDIS
-140 TPSIQEEPQIQ
+140 TPTIQEEPQIQ
-151 QTNNKELE
+151 QTNNQNEIK
-159 DNNSEQNFATDNST
+159 DNNSEQTKETDNLT
-173 TEKTNNETNTTAST
+173 TEDSNIETNKSDTT
-187 EATTTNISSVS
+187 ES
-198 TESSVSTPTSELEN
+198 TESSVSAPTSELEDN
-212 DSNDKTVENTQ
+212 SNDKTVENTQ

-263 ESLETDTTENEI
+263 ESLEDDTTENEI

-393 KENKKQITS
+393 KENKKQNIN
-402 KTIDE
+402 KTVDE

-455 NNIETKQEEN
+455 NIIETKQEEN
-465 NTQKKPNQNLDK
+465 NTQNKPNQNLDK
-477 LKETEL
+477 LKESEL

-492 NKEHSNALYTLEKFF
+492 NKEHSNALFTLEKFF

>member
-12 FILNIFV
+12 FILNIFI

-26 PKQKELPEEKVL
+26 PKPEELPEEKVL
-38 DVLNDSNEI
+38 DELTEFNEI
-47 ENTQNNTLAED
+47 ENTQNNTLSED

-64 DATKIENT
+64 DDKEIENT
-72 EIKVPE
+72 EIKTSE
-78 QNINTEQDS
+78 LDINTEEE
-87 QQINTEQDNDISSN
+87 NGISSN
-101 ETSLNEYSSLEE
+101 ETSLNEYSPLEE
-113 KIEEDI
+113 KIEDDI
-119 LPELPPLEEEQLETQ
+119 LPELPPLEEEQLEIQ

-140 TPSIQEEPQIQ
+140 KPSIQEEPQIQ
-151 QTNNKELE
+151 QTNNNELE

-173 TEKTNNETNTTAST
+173 TEKTNNEINITAST
-187 EATTTNISSVS
+187 EATTKNISSVS
-198 TESSVSTPTSELEN
+198 TEPSVSTPTSELEN
-212 DSNDKTVENTQ
+212 DSNDTTVENTQ
-223 ATIIQNETANAD
+223 ATIFQDENNKTENTD
-235 NENINTEQKNE
+235 NENISNEDTNE

-263 ESLETDTTENEI
+263 ESLEDNTTENQNI
-275 VNKKIKPSRS
+275 NKKIKPSRS

-333 KNPGTYLLHFYK
+333 KNSGTYLLHFYK

-393 KENKKQITS
+393 KENKKQNIN
-402 KTIDE
+402 KTVDE

-442 ENTNEIPETSNTQ
+442 EDTNEIPETSNTQ

-465 NTQKKPNQNLDK
+465 DTQKQPKQNLDI
-477 LKETEL
+477 LKESEL
-483 LALAKKQFA
+483 LALAKNQFA
-492 NKEHSNALYTLEKFF
+492 NKEHSNALFTLEKFF

>member
-26 PKQKELPEEKVL
+26 PKQEELPEEKVL
-38 DVLNDSNEI
+38 DVLNDSNEV
-47 ENTQNNTLAED
+47 ENTQNDALVED
-58 VNSEVA
+58 INSEIADVA
-64 DATKIENT
+64 EIENA

-78 QNINTEQDS
+78 QNTNTEQDS

-101 ETSLNEYSSLEE
+101 ETSFNEYSFLEE

-119 LPELPPLEEEQLETQ
+119 LPELPPLEEKIETE
-134 IDNDIS
+134 IDKDIS
-140 TPSIQEEPQIQ
+140 TPIIQEEPQIQ
-151 QTNNKELE
+151 QTNNQNEIK
-159 DNNSEQNFATDNST
+159 DNNSEQTKETDNLT
-173 TEKTNNETNTTAST
+173 TEDSNIETNKSDTT
-187 EATTTNISSVS
+187 ES
-198 TESSVSTPTSELEN
+198 TESSVSAPTSELEDN
-212 DSNDKTVENTQ
+212 SNDKNIENTQ
-223 ATIIQNETANAD
+223 TTIIQDETNETAIAD
-235 NENINTEQKNE
+235 NENINTEQTNE

-263 ESLETDTTENEI
+263 EDSEDNATENEI

-393 KENKKQITS
+393 KENKKQNIN
-402 KTIDE
+402 KTVDE

-413 KTQEEQIQNSV
+413 KTQEEQTQNVAS
-424 TKKQIDSSVKT
+424 KKPIDSSVKT
-435 VIQTQDA
+435 VIQTQDE
-442 ENTNEIPETSNTQ
+442 ENTNEISETSNTPKI
-455 NNIETKQEEN
+455 IETKQAEN

-483 LALAKKQFA
+483 LALAKKQFT